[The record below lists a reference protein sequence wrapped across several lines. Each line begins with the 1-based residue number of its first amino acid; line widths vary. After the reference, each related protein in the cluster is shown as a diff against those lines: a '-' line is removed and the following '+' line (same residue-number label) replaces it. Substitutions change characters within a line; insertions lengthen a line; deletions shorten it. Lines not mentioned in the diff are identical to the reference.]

1 MTNIPVP
8 KTARASRISIAQ
20 LMQPEHANNLGNV
33 HGGWIMKLVDEAG
46 ALACMRHAQKRVVT
60 VAVDS
65 LVFREPIK
73 IGDLIILN
81 AEVTYAGR
89 TSMEAEVQ
97 VIAENPISGERTHT
111 NNAYLV
117 YVALDDTGRPSSVPE
132 LILETD
138 GPDSADRGREPRR
151 SEAGWARP
159 MPRCRP
165 KRDGMGRTEPHKQGV
180 QTEAHRGQVGAA

>member
-1 MTNIPVP
+1 MTNTPAS
-8 KTARASRISIAQ
+8 KTIRASRISIAQ

-89 TSMEAEVQ
+89 TSMESEVQ
-97 VIAENPISGERTHT
+97 VIAENPITGERTHT
-111 NNAYLV
+111 NTAYLV
-117 YVALDDTGRPSSVPE
+117 YVALDDAGRPSSVPE
-132 LILETD
+132 LIIETD
-138 GPDSADRGREPRR
+138 E
-151 SEAGWARP
+151 EKARAEQAK
-159 MPRCRP
+159 
-165 KRDGMGRTEPHKQGV
+165 KRQAYRISKK
-180 QTEAHRGQVGAA
+180 